1 MCRKTILNGSRGR
14 LSALPSLS
22 QRGGIKMG
30 MTMGELTRAIQQ
42 HIDIEMDSEVAQGMA
57 EHALGFFGFYNRIID
72 NALEPT
78 DRNLFYMFQDYDL
91 LTTESEE
98 TTLWDGRE
106 WRIHYWKFKP
116 DLRERVEAYMQR
128 NLEPEEIDP
137 FADVYGGNGAAIWT
151 KEAERVKNPNAFN
164 AKW

>member
-1 MCRKTILNGSRGR
+1 
-14 LSALPSLS
+14 
-22 QRGGIKMG
+22 MG

-78 DRNLFYMFQDYDL
+78 DRNLFYIFQAYDL

-98 TTLWDGRE
+98 TILWDGRE
-106 WRIHYWKFKP
+106 WRINYWKFMP

-128 NLEPEEIDP
+128 DLEPEVIDP

-164 AKW
+164 AEW